1 MCLNKNSF
9 SPRWLCLW
17 SALVCLM
24 PLSMVAQ
31 DGEALS
37 LSQAIQIGLANNY
50 QIQIA
55 DANTGIASNN
65 NDWAIAGKYP
75 SINLTLNNQNTYTI
89 LNNPGSVL
97 RESNAF
103 SPNIVPGVELNWT
116 LFNGYRVRYTKTQL
130 DALEKL
136 NEANARQRIESSIQL
151 IIQAYYNTLVQQE
164 QLEVVAQ
171 LLSLSRDRLAYQELR
186 QEYGQAG
193 TFEKLQ
199 SQDAYLND
207 SSAYLIQINNY
218 ETAMRS
224 LRLAMGIEEASRRFV
239 LTDTL
244 QTPLAAYTLEDLETQ
259 MLANSP
265 ALQSQYINR
274 ELASINSK
282 IQESALK
289 PTLSMRAGATYNLG
303 ISFGQQTFNFGG
315 NPISQDIPQ
324 IASKTFSGFVNFA
337 AAYPIFDAG
346 VRQKRIENARTEE
359 LIAQYTISDTKRS
372 LQNQL
377 ANALA
382 AYQLQQGL
390 VQLSQSLEDNARQNL
405 AIAEE
410 RFRGSLINSF
420 DYRSIQL
427 AYLNASQQR
436 LNALLNLKNTETELI
451 RLIGGLVR

>member
-1 MCLNKNSF
+1 MNKNLFRHS
-9 SPRWLCLW
+9 RLWLSCLTLLIPVFL
-17 SALVCLM
+17 SAQ
-24 PLSMVAQ
+24 A
-31 DGEALS
+31 GEALS
-37 LSQAIQIGLANNY
+37 LSQAIQMGLANNY

-55 DANTGIASNN
+55 DANTAIANNN

-75 SINLTLNNQNTYTI
+75 AINLTLNNQNTYSN

-97 RESNAF
+97 RESNSF
-103 SPNIVPGVELNWT
+103 SPSIVPGVELNWT

-130 DALEKL
+130 EELEKL
-136 NEANARQRIESSIQL
+136 NAANARQRIESSIQL
-151 IIQAYYNTLVQQE
+151 IIQAYYNTVVQQE
-164 QLEVVAQ
+164 QLEVVAE
-171 LLSLSRDRLAYQELR
+171 LLRLSRDRLAYQQLR
-186 QEYGQAG
+186 QEYGQSG

-207 SSAYLIQINNY
+207 SSAYLIQVNNY
-218 ETAMRS
+218 ETALRG
-224 LRLAMGIEEASRRFV
+224 LRLSMGIEDASRRFV

-244 QTPLAAYTLEDLETQ
+244 QTPVAAYRLEDLETQ
-259 MLANSP
+259 MLANNH

-274 ELASINSK
+274 ELASVNTK
-282 IQESALK
+282 IQESTLK
-289 PTLSMRAGATYNLG
+289 PTLSMRAGTTYNLG
-303 ISFGQQTFNFGG
+303 ISFGEQTFNFGG
-315 NPISQDIPQ
+315 NTVSQDIPQ
-324 IASKTFSGFVNFA
+324 IAAKTFTGFVNFS

-377 ANALA
+377 ANTLA

-436 LNALLNLKNTETELI
+436 LNALLNLKNTETELV